1 MANISRADLP
11 NPKTEPE
18 LWDLVKT
25 YQPHIDFFLIIILQ
39 MKSFTEELFPMEMLM
54 I

>member
-1 MANISRADLP
+1 MANINRAELP
-11 NPKTEPE
+11 NPKTDPE

-25 YQPHIDFFLIIILQ
+25 YQFHIDFVLRIILQ
-39 MKSFTEELFPMEMLM
+39 MKTIIEELFPTEMLM